1 MEDSWTSLIG
11 GLLAASRALSA
22 RARNESEPRI
32 FKESGDEDDED
43 DHRSDDEG
51 GSEGTES
58 SSHSSH
64 KNQTF
69 DRHLV
74 LVGCQTFQ
82 VLYQALFLSTWLG
95 THTSTMSRDVPD
107 IHGDQ
112 ADFCSGDC
120 GDVIIYHWFV
130 FEGKRDFWL
139 FGRPQPFKKPK
150 QSKGPFFRENEP
162 LK

>member
-1 MEDSWTSLIG
+1 MLLLLQVEDSWTSLIG
-11 GLLAASRALSA
+11 GLLAASRAFAA
-22 RARNESEPRI
+22 RARSNESGEPRI

-43 DHRSDDEG
+43 DHDICDDG

-82 VLYQALFLSTWLG
+82 VSSF
-95 THTSTMSRDVPD
+95 
-107 IHGDQ
+107 
-112 ADFCSGDC
+112 
-120 GDVIIYHWFV
+120 
-130 FEGKRDFWL
+130 
-139 FGRPQPFKKPK
+139 
-150 QSKGPFFRENEP
+150 
-162 LK
+162 

>member
-22 RARNESEPRI
+22 RARHDESEPRI
-32 FKESGDEDDED
+32 FKESEDDED
-43 DHRSDDEG
+43 DQDIDEDG

-82 VLYQALFLSTWLG
+82 VKTVSIARLLHLPDFTFEISTNQHKLSRN
-95 THTSTMSRDVPD
+95 SSID
-107 IHGDQ
+107 IQ
-112 ADFCSGDC
+112 KF
-120 GDVIIYHWFV
+120 
-130 FEGKRDFWL
+130 
-139 FGRPQPFKKPK
+139 
-150 QSKGPFFRENEP
+150 
-162 LK
+162 

>member
-1 MEDSWTSLIG
+1 MVLKTIDYVDDLNDSLMKVFLPFFQVEDSWTSLIG

-22 RARNESEPRI
+22 RARHDESEPRI
-32 FKESGDEDDED
+32 FKESEDDED
-43 DHRSDDEG
+43 DQDIDEDG

-82 VLYQALFLSTWLG
+82 VMISIALARQHLYF
-95 THTSTMSRDVPD
+95 
-107 IHGDQ
+107 
-112 ADFCSGDC
+112 
-120 GDVIIYHWFV
+120 
-130 FEGKRDFWL
+130 
-139 FGRPQPFKKPK
+139 
-150 QSKGPFFRENEP
+150 
-162 LK
+162 